1 MGTIECDPRYLGG
14 RAVEALARYHAANL
28 IMPGD
33 KMYWAVAASALR
45 RYWGERTRDQRGVT
59 L

>member
-1 MGTIECDPRYLGG
+1 MSTIECDPRYLGG
-14 RAVEALARYHAANL
+14 RAVEALARYRAANL

-33 KMYWAVAASALR
+33 KLYWAVAASALR
-45 RYWGERTRDQRGVT
+45 RYVNERIRDQRAVT